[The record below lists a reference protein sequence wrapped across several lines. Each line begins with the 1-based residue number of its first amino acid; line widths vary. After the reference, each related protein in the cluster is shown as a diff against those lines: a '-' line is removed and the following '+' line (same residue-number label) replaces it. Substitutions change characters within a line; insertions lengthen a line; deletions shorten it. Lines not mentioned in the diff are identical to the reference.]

1 MWGSR
6 RIGSPPGNGS
16 EGRRGEDGRQR
27 SLPMVSKPKPPDRR
41 PPTGSRWRVWLV
53 LGLIFGLGYGLSQR
67 LLGLRLDGLLPES
80 TPNYGSKAPPGTRL
94 DDLRQRSG
102 GQAAPIRADLDKL
115 ERETRQKREAA
126 EAKRRKEEAEER
138 QRQEQERREMEAL
151 NPPAP
156 PAPSAADLPPPALDL
171 PPARDSVPPPVDV
184 IAPPGA
190 VGADPPPPP
199 IQP

>member
-1 MWGSR
+1 
-6 RIGSPPGNGS
+6 
-16 EGRRGEDGRQR
+16 
-27 SLPMVSKPKPPDRR
+27 MVSQPQPSDRQPPS
-41 PPTGSRWRVWLV
+41 GSRWRVWLV

-67 LLGLRLDGLLPES
+67 LLGLRVDGLLPDGKPS
-80 TPNYGSKAPPGTRL
+80 YGFKAPPGTRL
-94 DDLRQRSG
+94 EELRKRSSG
-102 GQAAPIRADLDKL
+102 TAPPIRADLEKL

-126 EAKRRKEEAEER
+126 EASRRKAEAEARR
-138 QRQEQERREMEAL
+138 QQEQERRDTEAL

-156 PAPSAADLPPPALDL
+156 LPPAAVDL
-171 PPARDSVPPPVDV
+171 PPAAVEPPPPRESTPPPVDV